1 MDSLNMVVYYV
12 IQIGEHYYKHTDG
25 VAISTEDEELAYA
38 FTNLADAKQKA
49 IEVEGAVR
57 KREVSYEELQE
68 LSEQHTEEYRQLSIE
83 EREVIET
90 FCQYIVDIKD
100 DEGKVII

>member
-1 MDSLNMVVYYV
+1 MVVYYV

-57 KREVSYEELQE
+57 KEKSVTRNYKN
-68 LSEQHTEEYRQLSIE
+68 
-83 EREVIET
+83 
-90 FCQYIVDIKD
+90 CQSNMQRNI
-100 DEGKVII
+100 GNCQ